1 MENEILVKQTQ
12 TKLLH
17 DIEEN
22 SHDHLYT
29 QTFMLPDLTV
39 YTADFRAF
47 LEKELIETSTLVSL
61 EQAGKLIET
70 KFYKN
75 NVI

>member
-1 MENEILVKQTQ
+1 MNT
-12 TKLLH
+12 
-17 DIEEN
+17 N
-22 SHDHLYT
+22 
-29 QTFMLPDLTV
+29 
-39 YTADFRAF
+39 RF